1 MRIRPV
7 PPRWAPP
14 LSPFCRFR
22 GFRGHHS
29 RHPRNT
35 METTMSESQRVWGL
49 FFRTCKDAP
58 EMEVTADCPCAR
70 KPPISNTITTTTCEL
85 RRLGAFGSD
94 VTSARARRW
103 GSQTPAKMTSLPQ
116 GPAVLV
122 GWVTWLMM
130 MMMVMMVMVMVVV
143 MMMVMYFSQQQRCVM
158 MANPCEDAHERLSE
172 AMEQMTDGVLAAV

>member
-1 MRIRPV
+1 
-7 PPRWAPP
+7 
-14 LSPFCRFR
+14 
-22 GFRGHHS
+22 
-29 RHPRNT
+29 
-35 METTMSESQRVWGL
+35 MSESQRVWGL

>member
-1 MRIRPV
+1 
-7 PPRWAPP
+7 
-14 LSPFCRFR
+14 
-22 GFRGHHS
+22 
-29 RHPRNT
+29 
-35 METTMSESQRVWGL
+35 
-49 FFRTCKDAP
+49 
-58 EMEVTADCPCAR
+58 MEVTADCPCAR

-130 MMMVMMVMVMVVV
+130 MVMMMMV